1 MPQKNTMTRD
11 AMLFLPA
18 KIAEGLLLMLVSS
31 LYSHIFLK
39 EANGFFNSINLSI
52 QLCYLILAGWMANA
66 ATRYVAEEYRTDKGE
81 KLFSTVST
89 VYLLLC
95 ALVSAGYCVTALTTG
110 RSAYFLAIPMFMSYT
125 CFQILN
131 AALVQLG
138 RIRASVGLS
147 LLSALMKLGVA
158 YALVGG

>member
-39 EANGFFNSINLSI
+39 EANGFFNSINLTI

-66 ATRYVAEEYRTDKGE
+66 ATRYVAEEYRTDRGE
-81 KLFSTVST
+81 KLFFYSVYRVFADWCARFSRVCHHST
-89 VYLLLC
+89 
-95 ALVSAGYCVTALTTG
+95 GDG
-110 RSAYFLAIPMFMSYT
+110 
-125 CFQILN
+125 
-131 AALVQLG
+131 
-138 RIRASVGLS
+138 
-147 LLSALMKLGVA
+147 
-158 YALVGG
+158 